1 MRRVRKR
8 ERAREGERERG
19 REISARKHLC
29 VCVCGGE
36 DEMAGVCGVGKDE
49 IAGPGQ
55 VKDGGSQ
62 SQRTIGLIFANEAS
76 FSDPSSTGTPGSLEI
91 VDKLRKLLF
100 TRYFQICKVPY
111 SKN

>member
-29 VCVCGGE
+29 GWVGGR
-36 DEMAGVCGVGKDE
+36 DGGGVWGAGKDE
-49 IAGPGQ
+49 IAGLRQ

-100 TRYFQICKVPY
+100 TRYFHICKVPY
-111 SKN
+111 SKE

>member
-19 REISARKHLC
+19 REISARKYLC
-29 VCVCGGE
+29 VWGGE
-36 DEMAGVCGVGKDE
+36 QGGCVWGAGKDE
-49 IAGPGQ
+49 IAGLRQ